1 MTTFFLQRNWD
12 GSVALNEFVCWF
24 YEEILR
30 ERKSDGNSTNEKSW
44 WFQLFEEPGNKL
56 LSQRTTLEMAKSS
69 VLKCYMWKVNFTRK
83 MKNAQLIS
91 MSLYLRQPCKLS
103 SVKSKEVP
111 LCCSNHIPHIL
122 AELSLTEFFNRKR
135 HPVSAGRCYY
145 PPFLSINSKSIQKIL
160 IVRQITWHQDH
171 SVYISWSVAPATET

>member
-56 LSQRTTLEMAKSS
+56 LSQRTTLEMEKSS

-135 HPVSAGRCYY
+135 CWNHWNYSSPQWHKQGILWVREDVII
-145 PPFLSINSKSIQKIL
+145 PPFFQSILKAFKK
-160 IVRQITWHQDH
+160 
-171 SVYISWSVAPATET
+171 Y